1 MSNPLILP
9 IEEGRIRDLADLKST
24 YRSLLEQINSDGSN
38 FAKAM
43 QKYLESNKY
52 YEEAKAYLAK
62 TDSDIALS
70 IETYEISHRLEFYKQ
85 LHFIELIETQNGTQ
99 TEGNQ
104 KSISTN
110 KEMAREALS
119 NWKPGVV
126 DLWAKADAE
135 LTIIKKESPTGLHH
149 MHSLAVTIR
158 PLIENII
165 AFHLSG
171 NEAYAWLS
179 RLSLDGIMQK
189 IAVRGFRSL
198 YGFITF
204 IIEDLKNGVAAF
216 D

>member
-1 MSNPLILP
+1 
-9 IEEGRIRDLADLKST
+9 
-24 YRSLLEQINSDGSN
+24 
-38 FAKAM
+38 
-43 QKYLESNKY
+43 
-52 YEEAKAYLAK
+52 
-62 TDSDIALS
+62 
-70 IETYEISHRLEFYKQ
+70 
-85 LHFIELIETQNGTQ
+85 
-99 TEGNQ
+99 
-104 KSISTN
+104 
-110 KEMAREALS
+110 MAREALS
-119 NWKPGVV
+119 NWKPEVV

-135 LTIIKKESPTGLHH
+135 LTIIKKESPTVLYHT
-149 MHSLAVTIR
+149 HSLALTIR

-198 YGFITF
+198 YGFISF